1 MNILNGNGVLGST
14 VVNSACTVSVDEC
27 FDVQWHDSEFCVS
40 LSVHLLLDFC
50 WKTCLFLTFWHCLM

>member
-50 WKTCLFLTFWHCLM
+50 